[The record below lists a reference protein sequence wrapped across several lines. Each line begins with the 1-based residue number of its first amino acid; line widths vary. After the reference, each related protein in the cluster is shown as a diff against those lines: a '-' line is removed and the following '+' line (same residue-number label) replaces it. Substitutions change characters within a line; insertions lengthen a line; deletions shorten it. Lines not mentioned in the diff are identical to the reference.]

1 MLLDIS
7 IWAEGGVATGEEE
20 TNFLGLPLPLADLLL
35 PPELSLGLFSLPL
48 LLLAITD
55 QWSQEII
62 RKVYGASQ
70 LRVFGDSNHG
80 PVLSQSNSSPVFV
93 VYLWWLADQYN

>member
-70 LRVFGDSNHG
+70 LRVFGYSKPRSCFVPVELFSSYCSLSLMVSG
-80 PVLSQSNSSPVFV
+80 PV
-93 VYLWWLADQYN
+93 